1 MLKFVVIKRIFVED
15 SIIFEERQENFFE
28 VFYVYRFVIDKDM
41 YVFIF
46 YLFICKYRSL
56 NIFVLFLNVSVNV
69 FMQVNVCL

>member
-46 YLFICKYRSL
+46 YLFICKYSSL